1 MRLRTL
7 EKKKKKKGKRSQ
19 KVGGERPIYIRCLLF
34 CHFPIVVDH
43 IVFSSKQGKPRHLA
57 KPTTAYDH
65 FFLLLHLYDTGLIR
79 HRLQLEDNL

>member
-7 EKKKKKKGKRSQ
+7 EKKKKKKGKEVKKWAGS
-19 KVGGERPIYIRCLLF
+19 GLYIRCLLF